1 MFCPQGSEHKLLR
14 PIHSPLSFYS
24 FIAPP
29 CLFLGLILWVDSHF
43 LPFEL
48 LLLDGGKKG
57 LGSNIMEMKNPNVM
71 MYGLG
76 SDSWEARPELEMF
89 SKYSLRTSPR
99 GGVGVGST
107 GGQGIKLI
115 KNWFQKKKKKN
126 WFQDGDKLSLAPQR
140 KPWGNKCSLEL
151 VPPEAGRWVLGT
163 PTSEGCC
170 RG

>member
-48 LLLDGGKKG
+48 LLLDGEKKG
-57 LGSNIMEMKNPNVM
+57 LGSNIVKMENPNV

-115 KNWFQKKKKKN
+115 KNWFQN
-126 WFQDGDKLSLAPQR
+126 GDKLSLGPQR
-140 KPWGNKCSLEL
+140 KPWGNKCSPEL
-151 VPPEAGRWVLGT
+151 VQPEVRRWALGT
-163 PTSEGCC
+163 LTSEGCC
-170 RG
+170 KG